1 MKGDIA
7 MKDTTSL
14 HLKVQEL
21 CDCFATTDPLK
32 EMSEVKDEAD
42 TQEAALKWLALAA
55 LHGVNNNAEKISIT
69 RSDDGN
75 VTVTAKY
82 RKTDLP
88 SPGSEVAE
96 KIIAAVA
103 EIAHIE
109 GDKGKAPLAL
119 GIRDS
124 SIDLN
129 IKLKTKDGGKKVTLK
144 FPE

>member
-1 MKGDIA
+1 
-7 MKDTTSL
+7 MKDTGSL
-14 HLKVQEL
+14 HLKVQEH
-21 CDCFATTDPLK
+21 CDCFATADPLK
-32 EMSEVKDEAD
+32 EMSAVKDDAD
-42 TQEAALKWLALAA
+42 IQDAALKWIALAA

-69 RSDDGN
+69 RSDDGH

-88 SPGSEVAE
+88 SPGADVAE

-103 EIAHIE
+103 EITHIQ
-109 GDKGKAPLAL
+109 GDKGKTPLAL

-129 IKLKTKDGGKKVTLK
+129 VKLKAKDGTKKVTFK

>member
-1 MKGDIA
+1 MKN
-7 MKDTTSL
+7 TTSL

-32 EMSEVKDEAD
+32 EMSVVKDDAD

-55 LHGVNNNAEKISIT
+55 LHGINNNAEKISIT

-88 SPGSEVAE
+88 SPGDKVAE

-109 GDKGKAPLAL
+109 GDKGKTPLAL

-129 IKLKTKDGGKKVTLK
+129 IKLKTTDGGKKVTLK